1 MLPKSK
7 EEVHKRIASFSG
19 SIQSNDSVFTD
30 TEDACDS
37 LQTSGRSLPG
47 GMLALA
53 SEGMGVRYSRSRRSR
68 PPGVG
73 KSPSSLPCTPG
84 PRNAN
89 LHLVGGEVQSDKRSP
104 KDSGYGSR
112 LDTDEIQSPPLSDKS
127 SPSRV
132 LSPVKQHGSIV
143 GLEQNANVATDALK
157 LPQILPLAHSPVM
170 VNGSYRQ
177 FYYLGD
183 PVNSSAAL
191 NETPFS
197 QKLLIHRYTP
207 SKSPTPSRGRYP
219 DLPILPPQHSTEEN
233 KKIILHALQPIKSAS
248 CCSLDRLSL
257 TSSLEEYASN
267 LEKIDVNANASTDE
281 DVGTRRER
289 MVSMTRFETTNL
301 ELPQCTTVVKV
312 VVPVSSSSASAQ
324 THEETK
330 RRRSLL
336 DLFQI
341 GKRKT
346 RPAKSSP
353 NTANVMLTSAGWA
366 KLRKRKQKRERRV
379 VSDDLTHQIHIP
391 TAAEIRDKVVI
402 SSPVDGHSMGKTKR
416 REERREK
423 HTTTKRHSLEI
434 RQYVSKQTQTS
445 TPSTPSEMKKQL
457 PVFQDFSLPVTG
469 IGPYTSEMSKSTDG
483 LADLQHLSAQL
494 RKLAQPAQST
504 TNLDLSQRAS
514 ETMSVVGLR
523 PSHSVDDL
531 VHPVAAQIGHSLPQ
545 GAEQPRE
552 GFLWR
557 VLGRANQRWPAYIQ
571 IISIQNSQTG
581 VGGICVRKGQQVR
594 ALYRVS
600 GRVIVETETHHL
612 AAIPYECCR
621 ISRKYYGVKSA
632 LVQLSYS
639 QLYVPPLELLSLA
652 NNHSPVY
659 TAQAPSSN
667 GLQKYINYVPIEMV
681 AIQDNYDC
689 KPLGEINIDAGDKL
703 RVLYCDEELVYAVK
717 ENGEAGLLTRNY
729 CRLTRKSEKTY
740 QKWVEATHS
749 PFQADYPVKFN
760 RSPPSFLMHR
770 APAANESPTQSSS
783 NLVKSNKSTT
793 NAKLNVKLTGGCATL
808 SSSHDTPS
816 AHFHPPAQNALKSP
830 PKPTNRHKESP
841 VSPPAQNGRKSQSKP
856 PPVSTVA
863 ASEASATSF
872 IQRIPSQQ
880 KRLEPHA
887 KLLTPTQSIVPEP
900 TLTPTL
906 AMRDGQL
913 VSRHHSLLESTTPSL
928 KITPSFKPTPSLK
941 PITPSL
947 NPTVAIRDGRPVS
960 RHHSLPKSTTPSL
973 KSTTSSLKTTPSLK
987 ITPSFKPPT
996 PSLKPTTPSLAPT
1009 DGRPVSRHHSLP
1021 KSTTPSLKSTT
1032 SSLKTTPSLKITP
1045 SFKPTPSLTPI
1056 LAMGDG
1062 RPVSRYHTLPKT
1074 TTPSLNP
1081 INPTLTPTLAMSD
1094 SRLVSRHHSL
1104 NVCDRIPVAPAVRR
1118 SKIMSFSGKL
1128 MTVVRN
1134 YVPQTGSLDY
1144 TIRRGLRVKVLHTSE
1159 DGQTLRVATK
1169 TGAQFDIPVSHL
1181 CFSRKN
1187 SEPSLNRL
1195 SATTLSSIQ
1204 YQTTANT
1211 STQSGS
1217 ATYTQTPNATGYHQ
1231 NEGNPPTP
1239 TSPTT
1244 QLPLECGKIMTII
1257 HNFAP
1262 SADISMVTIR
1272 RGLRVKVLGGQDDM
1286 VKVITKTGTIFSI
1299 PRSHLRLSHKTSD
1312 ASEFASTPQVKQST
1326 EKVPPPLNPVNTHI
1340 PPASNGLHEDD
1351 SLELTIENRTINSS
1365 PELSHK
1371 EVNTSS
1377 HVNGMQASPLTKDD
1391 NSSVKTDDGAS
1402 LSVRRGR
1409 GYRVSSTGSQVFEL
1423 C

>member
-84 PRNAN
+84 PRNT
-89 LHLVGGEVQSDKRSP
+89 LVGGEVQSDKRSP

-132 LSPVKQHGSIV
+132 LSPVKQQDSIV
-143 GLEQNANVATDALK
+143 GLEQNANVATDASK

-183 PVNSSAAL
+183 HVDPSAAL

-267 LEKIDVNANASTDE
+267 LEKINVNANASTDE

-289 MVSMTRFETTNL
+289 LVSMTPFETTNL
-301 ELPQCTTVVKV
+301 ELPQCATVVKV

-324 THEETK
+324 THEQTK

-346 RPAKSSP
+346 RQAKSSP
-353 NTANVMLTSAGWA
+353 NTANVMLTSAGRA

-379 VSDDLTHQIHIP
+379 VSDDLTHRIHIP

-416 REERREK
+416 REEGREK
-423 HTTTKRHSLEI
+423 HTSTKRHSLEI

-445 TPSTPSEMKKQL
+445 TPSTPSKMKKQM
-457 PVFQDFSLPVTG
+457 PIFQDFSLPVTG
-469 IGPYTSEMSKSTDG
+469 VGLYTSEMSKSTDG

-545 GAEQPRE
+545 GAELPRE

-600 GRVIVETETHHL
+600 GRIIVETETHHL

-639 QLYVPPLELLSLA
+639 QLYVPPPELLSLA

-659 TAQAPSSN
+659 TAQVPSSN
-667 GLQKYINYVPIEMV
+667 GLQKYINYIPIEMV

-689 KPLGEINIDAGDKL
+689 KPLGEINIDAGEKL

-717 ENGEAGLLTRNY
+717 ENGEAGLLTRTY

-760 RSPPSFLMHR
+760 QSPPSFLMHR
-770 APAANESPTQSSS
+770 APAAIESPTQNTS
-783 NLVKSNKSTT
+783 NLVKSDKSTT
-793 NAKLNVKLTGGCATL
+793 NAKLNEKVTGGCATI
-808 SSSHDTPS
+808 SSSHDTPV
-816 AHFHPPAQNALKSP
+816 AHFHPPAQNALKSPTKPIPP

-841 VSPPAQNGRKSQSKP
+841 VSPAQNGRKSQSKP
-856 PPVSTVA
+856 LPVSAVA
-863 ASEASATSF
+863 ASEASATSL
-872 IQRIPSQQ
+872 IQRTPSQQ

-887 KLLTPTQSIVPEP
+887 KLLPPTQSIVPKP
-900 TLTPTL
+900 TLTPTV
-906 AMRDGQL
+906 AM
-913 VSRHHSLLESTTPSL
+913 
-928 KITPSFKPTPSLK
+928 
-941 PITPSL
+941 
-947 NPTVAIRDGRPVS
+947 RDGRPVS

-973 KSTTSSLKTTPSLK
+973 KCTTSSLKTTPSLK
-987 ITPSFKPPT
+987 VTPSFKPT
-996 PSLKPTTPSLAPT
+996 THSLKPTTPSLIPT

-1032 SSLKTTPSLKITP
+1032 SSLKTTPSLKVTP
-1045 SFKPTPSLTPI
+1045 SFKHTTQTQHPSLTPI

-1062 RPVSRYHTLPKT
+1062 RPVARYHTLPKS

-1104 NVCDRIPVAPAVRR
+1104 NVCDRIPVAPGVRR
-1118 SKIMSFSGKL
+1118 SKTMSFSGKL

-1159 DGQTLRVATK
+1159 DGKTLRVATK

-1187 SEPSLNRL
+1187 SEPSFNRV

-1211 STQSGS
+1211 STPSSS
-1217 ATYTQTPNATGYHQ
+1217 ATYTQIPSATGYHQ

-1239 TSPTT
+1239 TSPTA

-1286 VKVITKTGTIFSI
+1286 VKVITKTGTTFSI

-1326 EKVPPPLNPVNTHI
+1326 EKVPPLLNPVNTHV
-1340 PPASNGLHEDD
+1340 PPASNGLHKDD
-1351 SLELTIENRTINSS
+1351 NPELTTESRSINSS

-1391 NSSVKTDDGAS
+1391 NSSVNRTDDGAS